1 MDPESLPDY
10 VGPSA
15 TEEVAAAEELQDPDW
30 MKQLQ
35 DQLDALEVTVG

>member
-10 VGPSA
+10 VAPSA
-15 TEEVAAAEELQDPDW
+15 TEDTITVEELQDPDW

-35 DQLDALEVTVG
+35 DELDALEVPDG